1 MNIMDMT
8 SLLRIVSDRIRLR
21 ILAALSV
28 ETLSVSE
35 LVSSLEISQPRTSHH
50 LALLLKAGLVTVQ
63 RDGVRGFYSLNSDGI
78 HAGLI
83 DHIIASTAEDA
94 ELMNDRARV
103 VMQISRRRE
112 ERLTFFASLA
122 DAWPKTVERWF
133 DMEQYRSLVI
143 DNIPAKRIT
152 ADLGCGPGWLL
163 DELAEKATCI
173 IGVDHSPDVL
183 SLARQHAA
191 MKNLSNCDFR
201 LGELEHLPIRDKEV
215 ECILFGLVLH
225 YVVDP
230 QIVFNEASRIAGDNA
245 TLVIVE
251 PYRHGNESAREEL
264 GEIWMGFEVPELT
277 DHLVRAGF
285 ASIRSRTINQQ
296 DPLLSLLVI
305 TAEKPHVT

>member
-1 MNIMDMT
+1 MNITDMT
-8 SLLRIVSDRIRLR
+8 SLLRILSDRTRLR

-63 RDGVRGFYSLNSDGI
+63 RDGVRGYYSLNNDGI

-83 DHIIASTAEDA
+83 DHIITSTAEDA
-94 ELMNDRARV
+94 ELMSDRARV
-103 VMQISRRRE
+103 AMQISRRRE
-112 ERLTFFASLA
+112 ERLTFFATLA

-133 DMEQYRSLVI
+133 DMDQYKTLII
-143 DNIPAKRIT
+143 DHIPADRIT

-163 DELAEKATCI
+163 DELAEKATWI

-191 MKNLSNCDFR
+191 MKHLSNCDFR
-201 LGELEHLPIRDKEV
+201 LGELEHLPIRDQEV
-215 ECILFGLVLH
+215 GCILFGLVLH

-230 QIVFNEASRIAGDNA
+230 QLVLNEAFRASGEDAV
-245 TLVIVE
+245 LVVVE
-251 PYRHGNESAREEL
+251 PFRHNNEAAREEL
-264 GEIWMGFEVPELT
+264 GEIWMGFELSELT
-277 DHLVRAGF
+277 DRISRAGF
-285 ASIRSRTINQQ
+285 TSVQSRIIRQS
-296 DPLLSLLVI
+296 DPLLSFLVI
-305 TAEKPHVT
+305 TASKAHAL